1 MRAWLK
7 TLSPKYASRFTYLV
21 DWCDATPSE
30 ARKIVEQEI
39 ADDIAFERR
48 AA

>member
-1 MRAWLK
+1 MTAWLNA
-7 TLSPKYASRFTYLV
+7 LSPKYASRFIFLV
-21 DWCDATPSE
+21 DWCDTPPSE
-30 ARKIVEQEI
+30 ARRIVEQEI